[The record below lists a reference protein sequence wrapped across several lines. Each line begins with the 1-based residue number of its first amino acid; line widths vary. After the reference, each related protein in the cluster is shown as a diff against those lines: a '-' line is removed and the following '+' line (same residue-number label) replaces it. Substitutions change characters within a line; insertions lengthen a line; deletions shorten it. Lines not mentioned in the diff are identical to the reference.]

1 MMITSGLRDSVTELR
16 PQAWRPAGRLPVL
29 RSCELNV
36 WLMHID
42 RSQEHLLVS
51 TLSPDELERAAK
63 FRYPEHRSDFV
74 VCRGAL
80 RGLLGHYVGIDPAQ
94 VQILYTDDGK
104 PFLDHRSSSVK
115 FNVSHAG
122 EYALFAFSL
131 GLDVGV
137 DIERLDA
144 GMIDAGL
151 LKHCLHDN
159 ELETY
164 LSLAADEQAHFFFKC
179 WTRKEA
185 YLKFRGDG
193 FAVSPTEIDLQSIR
207 GNELGA
213 GESRACF
220 TEIPRIDAYSAVI
233 ATKDRPE
240 SIDCYK
246 LGSSLF
252 K

>member
-1 MMITSGLRDSVTELR
+1 MMVASAFRDSVTELR
-16 PQAWRPAGRLPVL
+16 PQEWRTADRFPALP
-29 RSCELNV
+29 SGELHV

-42 RSQEHLLVS
+42 RSREHLLGS
-51 TLSPDELERAAK
+51 TLSPDELARAAQ
-63 FRYPEHRSDFV
+63 FRYPEHRAEFV

-80 RGLLGHYVGIDPAQ
+80 RSLLGHYVGLDPAR
-94 VQILYTDDGK
+94 VQIFYTDDGK
-104 PFLDHRSSSVK
+104 PFLCHRSSSVK

-137 DIERLDA
+137 DIERREA
-144 GMIDAGL
+144 GGIDAGL
-151 LKHCLHDN
+151 LRHCLHDN

-164 LSLAADEQAHFFFKC
+164 HALAADEQGPFFFKC

-193 FAVSPTEIDLQSIR
+193 FAVSPTAIDLQSIR
-207 GNELGA
+207 GNELGP
-213 GESRACF
+213 GESRAWF
-220 TEIPRIDAYSAVI
+220 SDLPEIDAYSAVI
-233 ATKDRPE
+233 ATKDQPE
-240 SIDCYK
+240 SIACYK
-246 LGSSLF
+246 LGSSPF